1 MGLPQGHADG
11 GCYVTL
17 MQFWELAFSLECLLQ
32 PTAPIAGH
40 ILIHTI
46 VNVVVLL
53 VVVVVVELILSKKFQ
68 VFVILPVCSY
78 RQCLC
83 VCEAQSNL

>member
-53 VVVVVVELILSKKFQ
+53 VVVVVVVVELILSIFFFKF
-68 VFVILPVCSY
+68 L
-78 RQCLC
+78 
-83 VCEAQSNL
+83 